1 MSDDTTTDKS
11 VDNSQPQESSQDDG
25 QAEGTI
31 QASAESRRTDQSTPS
46 ADGSDEPD
54 NTKTEP
60 EASAEDNSTE
70 NKQDDTTEDAQNQP
84 DTASDDEDPEVAEL
98 QEWANKKGLDTSDP
112 TKLLKAYREAEKR
125 MHDVTTGQSEL
136 KNELS
141 KTNDEYSANEYE
153 PVIQEAR
160 VLNFYNSN
168 PEARQYDK
176 EMGQIYARFQKSDP
190 EFAQHLSRHLDTLL
204 AMAKTENGSSE
215 AQKVQEA
222 RQQGKSEAFEK
233 TKKAQAA
240 SAPKANAVQSQP
252 EETGWTPEKVDKAIQ
267 NGEYSKYRDEILA
280 WERNQLYGIN

>member
-1 MSDDTTTDKS
+1 MSDDTTTDS
-11 VDNSQPQESSQDDG
+11 GVDNQQPQTPTQDEG

-31 QASAESRRTDQSTPS
+31 QRAAESLRSDQPATSAEDSQES
-46 ADGSDEPD
+46 E

-60 EASAEDNSTE
+60 EDNTEDNST
-70 NKQDDTTEDAQNQP
+70 NQQDNTTDESSDQP
-84 DTASDDEDPEVAEL
+84 DTASSDEDPEVAEL
-98 QEWANKKGLDTSDP
+98 QEWATKKGLDTSDP
-112 TKLLKAYREAEKR
+112 VKLLKAYREAEKR

-136 KNELS
+136 KQELS
-141 KTNDEYSANEYE
+141 KNNDDYANEYDG
-153 PVIQEAR
+153 VIQEAR

-176 EMGQIYARFQKSDP
+176 EMGQVYARFQKSDP
-190 EFAQHLSRHLDTLL
+190 EFAAHLSRHLPTLL
-204 AMAKTENGSSE
+204 AMAKAENSSSE
-215 AQKVQEA
+215 TQKVQEA

-252 EETGWTPEKVDKAIQ
+252 EETGWTPEKVDKVIQ

-280 WERNQLYGIN
+280 WERQNLYGIN